1 KLQNKF
7 STDFDS
13 VEVYPQLNFTASW
26 TKSSEKHFWNSKD
39 FDFEGRYKKENAE
52 NTSVTPA
59 NVQIYLLPFSHND
72 PGWLRTFEGYFYS
85 KSKHILN
92 HSVSALPKY
101 ENMTFA
107 WSEIAFLSKWWDEA
121 SPAQK
126 EVFKELVTQGRIEIL
141 TGGWVMADEG
151 TSTLYGLV
159 HQLTEGHTWLKSNLN
174 FMPNAAWSIDPFG
187 HSSTMPYLLKAAGVD
202 IMVIQVCMKF
212 DFRRIN
218 GKKEEHLRYMNFVSS
233 QNLPALAS
241 ALISQYR
248 RTASLTQHNIVFT
261 ALGGDFRFEEALE
274 WEQQY
279 SNYRK
284 LFDYINSRP
293 ELEQYHSTAQ
303 FGTLASILIDV
314 IFAFSPSYWSGFYGT
329 RPFWKQL
336 IREVEDELRK
346 TEIIFTFSYNLLK
359 QRNHPEE
366 VIGHNY
372 DNLVQAR
379 RSVALFQH
387 HDGVT
392 GTSPR
397 TTMLDYSKKLT
408 QAWNFLKQIQ
418 KVGIEAIWKHE
429 LKMEIPP
436 LAEETSRKN
445 HTHTGQKN
453 PIKLYENTS
462 VVKKVLL
469 YNSLGWKIPR
479 LVRLVVETL
488 NVTVKGPGGEEVLSQ
503 INLKYD
509 PGSHEPTNQSYE
521 LVFVAKL
528 PPLSVVTY
536 EISQQVESE
545 ASSAK
550 LAEINC
556 THCNNL
562 GNSVEGPN
570 ITLENS
576 RFFSPFQQCYWNVGE
591 ITRQVT

>member
-1 KLQNKF
+1 
-7 STDFDS
+7 
-13 VEVYPQLNFTASW
+13 
-26 TKSSEKHFWNSKD
+26 
-39 FDFEGRYKKENAE
+39 
-52 NTSVTPA
+52 
-59 NVQIYLLPFSHND
+59 
-72 PGWLRTFEGYFYS
+72 
-85 KSKHILN
+85 
-92 HSVSALPKY
+92 
-101 ENMTFA
+101 
-107 WSEIAFLSKWWDEA
+107 
-121 SPAQK
+121 
-126 EVFKELVTQGRIEIL
+126 
-141 TGGWVMADEG
+141 
-151 TSTLYGLV
+151 
-159 HQLTEGHTWLKSNLN
+159 
-174 FMPNAAWSIDPFG
+174 
-187 HSSTMPYLLKAAGVD
+187 
-202 IMVIQVCMKF
+202 
-212 DFRRIN
+212 
-218 GKKEEHLRYMNFVSS
+218 
-233 QNLPALAS
+233 
-241 ALISQYR
+241 

-293 ELEQYHSTAQ
+293 EQYHSTAQ
-303 FGTLASILIDV
+303 FGTLRHDV

-536 EISQQVESE
+536 EISQQVER
-545 ASSAK
+545 
-550 LAEINC
+550 
-556 THCNNL
+556 
-562 GNSVEGPN
+562 PN

-576 RFFSPFQQCYWNVGE
+576 RFLAHFNSVTGMLEKLQDKLHKVDANVTLSFGKYHACLGGGAYLLKVCDPSPDWILNKGRDKPQVVLYRGPVISQLVVFSGRLKISAWIINTNDSEILSTLFMENEVGASKYKTGEYFMRFQTDLVSTQTSNESENSQPVFFTDTNGHAVE
-591 ITRQVT
+591 KRVTVDNLPYQANHYPMTHFAFIQDDSAKMRFTV